1 MTAIDIMAHKLD
13 QELQERGVL
22 LVSRADCV
30 EIIRSVI
37 DHASQI
43 ADGTTP
49 CSLNGGN
56 RSTEDQGH
64 ERV

>member
-13 QELQERGVL
+13 QELQDRGVL

-37 DHASQI
+37 DHASELSHKM
-43 ADGTTP
+43 ADRKPEVEHT
-49 CSLNGGN
+49 
-56 RSTEDQGH
+56 
-64 ERV
+64 